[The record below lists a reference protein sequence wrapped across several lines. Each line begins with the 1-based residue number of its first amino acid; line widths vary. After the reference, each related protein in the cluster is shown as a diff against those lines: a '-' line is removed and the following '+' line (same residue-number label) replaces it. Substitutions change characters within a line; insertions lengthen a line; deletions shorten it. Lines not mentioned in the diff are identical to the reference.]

1 MKFIAL
7 ILEVMSD
14 SMEDRFK
21 RDLVVRYELSWQF
34 KDSVKINELVSQTVV
49 GGECLINIKYY

>member
-1 MKFIAL
+1 
-7 ILEVMSD
+7 MSD

-21 RDLVVRYELSWQF
+21 MDLVVRYELSWQF